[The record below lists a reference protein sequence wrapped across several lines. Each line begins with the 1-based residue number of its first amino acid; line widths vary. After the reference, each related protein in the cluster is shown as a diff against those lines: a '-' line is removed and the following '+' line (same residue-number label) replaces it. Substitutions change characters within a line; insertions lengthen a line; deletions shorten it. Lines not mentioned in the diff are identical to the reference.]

1 MPGGACDILLR
12 AIASNAGVVLS
23 LQSEDG
29 PPRHR
34 QSRFL
39 SDIPAGFWVA
49 APGDEEAHL
58 AALVASPQRI
68 GVSFRSGF
76 HKVFFA
82 APVMR
87 VGTHRVGAAARVP
100 ALLLGFPAERDAVK
114 RCLRKHVRVP
124 AGTDLSVRMWRIG
137 PRAPLFPRPL
147 PQLEL
152 ECDLSDIS
160 AGGLGVLFRGR
171 FAQPPVSADDRVRVE
186 LHHPGGTL
194 LLEGRVR
201 HLARGIGCAGAT
213 GAAGGVDPG
222 DNPAPANAIRAG
234 VEFVTAPKEM
244 DGGRT
249 LNALTRIVAGLRR
262 EELRALR
269 AGMCR
274 V

>member
-23 LQSEDG
+23 LPSGDG

-49 APGDEEAHL
+49 APGGEEPPHL
-58 AALVASPQRI
+58 EALVASPQRI

-124 AGTDLSVRMWRIG
+124 AGTDLSVRVWRIG
-137 PRAPLFPRPL
+137 PRAPLFPRPV

-201 HLARGIGCAGAT
+201 HLARGVGCAGA
-213 GAAGGVDPG
+213 GSAGVSDK
-222 DNPAPANAIRAG
+222 DNNPAPANAVRAG

-249 LNALTRIVAGLRR
+249 LNQLTRIVAALRR

-269 AGMCR
+269 AGVCR